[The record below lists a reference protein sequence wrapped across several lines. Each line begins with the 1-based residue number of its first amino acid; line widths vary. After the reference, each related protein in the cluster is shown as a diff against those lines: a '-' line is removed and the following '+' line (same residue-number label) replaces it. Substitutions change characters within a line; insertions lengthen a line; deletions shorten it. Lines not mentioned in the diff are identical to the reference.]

1 MINNCKCGHSV
12 EHDKVI
18 HKTEYTKWGWFLF
31 TVLGL
36 SAKPSKVK
44 FICTECGESVKHT
57 NDPKIL
63 KKFIGR

>member
-1 MINNCKCGHSV
+1 MKNNCKCGHSV

-18 HKTEYTKWGWFLF
+18 HETEYTKWGWFLF

-44 FICTECGESVKHT
+44 FICSECDQTIIVT
-57 NDPKIL
+57 RDPTIL
-63 KKFIGR
+63 AKFVGR